1 MRNLNLS
8 AKKAEAL
15 YSRGKKKEK
24 NIYKEYRFFVDSSQ
38 K

>member
-15 YSRGKKKEK
+15 YSRGKKKRK
-24 NIYKEYRFFVDSSQ
+24 IYIRNTDFL
-38 K
+38 